1 MKTILDI
8 FSPRQWLII
17 ASSFIIL
24 AVGTSLNFNFGIFI
38 KPLVE
43 EFDWSRTTVSAGFS
57 VFMLAGSFSAILTGG
72 LADRYG
78 TRRVVFFGTI
88 MIAAAMFAT
97 SRIQTAWEFYLTVG
111 VLAGV
116 GRSAFNTP
124 VLAFI
129 QRSFTRNRGL
139 ATGLAG
145 SGGGLGIFLAAPLLG
160 YLIASTGWRF
170 SYLMMGIAVLVLALP
185 ALSFLRPAK
194 DSDSETRRNGAKI
207 EQRETNILPEA
218 SQGMAAIIRKRPFWA
233 VMGSHAT
240 DCLCH
245 SVILVHLV
253 PFAIE
258 SGVPKIQAASLMS
271 ALGMGALVGRT
282 AGGMLSDRIGPKW
295 ALFIS
300 LTLQTIPIPLL
311 LMSPSLP
318 VLYLIATLVGLGLG
332 GHGTMYPVI
341 TREFYGPK
349 RVGILFG
356 TFTAGASAGMAS
368 GSFLGGV
375 FHDLAG
381 NYIPAFVF
389 SLTMGVISLILVWLY
404 PKGRTMSRFSA
415 LSASKPLA

>member
-1 MKTILDI
+1 
-8 FSPRQWLII
+8 
-17 ASSFIIL
+17 
-24 AVGTSLNFNFGIFI
+24 
-38 KPLVE
+38 
-43 EFDWSRTTVSAGFS
+43 
-57 VFMLAGSFSAILTGG
+57 
-72 LADRYG
+72 
-78 TRRVVFFGTI
+78 
-88 MIAAAMFAT
+88 
-97 SRIQTAWEFYLTVG
+97 
-111 VLAGV
+111 
-116 GRSAFNTP
+116 
-124 VLAFI
+124 
-129 QRSFTRNRGL
+129 
-139 ATGLAG
+139 
-145 SGGGLGIFLAAPLLG
+145 
-160 YLIASTGWRF
+160 LIASTGWRF

>member
-1 MKTILDI
+1 M
-8 FSPRQWLII
+8 II
-17 ASSFIIL
+17 ASSFVIL
-24 AVGTSLNFNFGIFI
+24 ATGTSLNFNFGIFI

-43 EFDWSRTTVSAGFS
+43 EFDWSRTTVSGGFS
-57 VFMLAGSFSAILTGG
+57 LFMLAGSFSAILAGG

-78 TRRVVFFGTI
+78 TRRVVIFGTF
-88 MIAAAMFAT
+88 MIAAGMFLA
-97 SRIQTAWEFYLTVG
+97 SRIQSAWEFYLVVG
-111 VLAGV
+111 VLAGI

-129 QRSFTRNRGL
+129 QRSFTHNRGL

-160 YLIASTGWRF
+160 FLIASTGWRF
-170 SYLMMGIAVLVLALP
+170 SYLMMGIAILVLALP
-185 ALSFLRPAK
+185 ALFFLRPPK
-194 DSDSETRRNGAKI
+194 DSDTDKGKFGAKSG
-207 EQRETNILPEA
+207 QREIDPLPEA
-218 SQGMAAIIRKRPFWA
+218 SLGMVAIIKKRPFWTF
-233 VMGSHAT
+233 MGSHVS

-258 SGVPKIQAASLMS
+258 SGVPKIQAASLLS
-271 ALGMGALVGRT
+271 ALGMGALAGRL
-282 AGGMLSDRIGPKW
+282 AAGMLSDRIGPKR

-300 LTLQTIPIPLL
+300 LTLQTLPIPLL

-318 VLYLIATLVGLGLG
+318 VLYLVAALVGVGLG

-356 TFTAGASAGMAS
+356 TFTAGASMGMAS

-381 NYIPAFVF
+381 NYIPAFIF
-389 SLTMGVISLILVWLY
+389 SFTMGIISLVLVWIY
-404 PKGRTMSRFSA
+404 PKRRPVSGGDSPVSRSESSSMGMNSEQTA
-415 LSASKPLA
+415 